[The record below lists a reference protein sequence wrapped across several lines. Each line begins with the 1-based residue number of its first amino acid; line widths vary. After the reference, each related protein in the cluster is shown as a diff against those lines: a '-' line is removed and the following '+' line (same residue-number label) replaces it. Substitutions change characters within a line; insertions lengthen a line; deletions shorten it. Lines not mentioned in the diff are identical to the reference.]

1 MARKILKWVG
11 VTLLVALVLIQFY
24 RPERNTNP
32 NTTADDIVNAYSVP
46 ADVASVLHKACYDC
60 HSNNTN
66 YPWYNNIQP
75 VALWL
80 DDHVREGKDELNF
93 SEYGSFKTKRK
104 LKKLKEIVK
113 EVEEGEMPLDSYT
126 WIHGEAKLTAA
137 EKQLLIDWAK
147 GLSTKITME
156 AGATV
161 E

>member
-1 MARKILKWVG
+1 
-11 VTLLVALVLIQFY
+11 LLVALVLIQFY
-24 RPERNTNP
+24 RPERNINP

-66 YPWYNNIQP
+66 YPWYNNFQP

-156 AGATV
+156 AGAMPQ
-161 E
+161 